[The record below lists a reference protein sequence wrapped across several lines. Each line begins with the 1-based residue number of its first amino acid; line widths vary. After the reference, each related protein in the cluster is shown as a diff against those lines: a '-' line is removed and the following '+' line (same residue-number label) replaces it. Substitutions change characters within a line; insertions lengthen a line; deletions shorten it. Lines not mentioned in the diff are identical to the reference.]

1 VRPPLGCDEDMVARY
16 EDLRRR
22 GANESAGG
30 LGRALLMGRGMAA
43 WMEAWRHSAPAWDRE
58 ARGQS
63 GKGLGR
69 ADGSSTEPVLPE
81 GVQGQ
86 AVRIL
91 AGMAVVVVNG
101 R

>member
-1 VRPPLGCDEDMVARY
+1 VRPSVGCDEDMVARY

-22 GANESAGG
+22 GANEGAGG
-30 LGRALLMGRGMAA
+30 LGRALLIGRGMAA
-43 WMEAWRHSAPAWDRE
+43 WMEAWRHSAPTWDRE
-58 ARGQS
+58 ARGEYGKSLGHPDAS
-63 GKGLGR
+63 G
-69 ADGSSTEPVLPE
+69 TEPVLPE

-91 AGMAVVVVNG
+91 AGMAVLVVNG

>member
-1 VRPPLGCDEDMVARY
+1 MRLPVGCGEGMVARY
-16 EDLRRR
+16 EDLRHR
-22 GANESAGG
+22 GANEGAGG

-43 WMEAWRHSAPAWDRE
+43 WIEAWRHSVPPWDRE
-58 ARGQS
+58 ARNES

-69 ADGSSTEPVLPE
+69 ADVSGTQPVLPE
-81 GVQGQ
+81 GVQAQ

-91 AGMAVVVVNG
+91 AGMAVVAVNG

>member
-1 VRPPLGCDEDMVARY
+1 MVARY

-22 GANESAGG
+22 GANEGAGG

-43 WMEAWRHSAPAWDRE
+43 WMEAWGHSAPAWDRE
-58 ARGQS
+58 ARDES
-63 GKGLGR
+63 GKGLER
-69 ADGSSTEPVLPE
+69 ADAPGTQPVLPE

-91 AGMAVVVVNG
+91 AGMAVVVVK
-101 R
+101 REMAT

>member
-1 VRPPLGCDEDMVARY
+1 MVVRY

-22 GANESAGG
+22 GANENSGG

-43 WMEAWRHSAPAWDRE
+43 WMEAWRHSAATWDRE
-58 ARGQS
+58 ARGES
-63 GKGLGR
+63 GKGLGHPD
-69 ADGSSTEPVLPE
+69 ASGTQPVLPE
-81 GVQGQ
+81 GIQGQ
-86 AVRIL
+86 VVRIL